1 MYYPGYIKLLTRANE
16 QMKLRM
22 FTEKDKDKKGESHNK
37 NNDDG
42 STKRKPTQQLK
53 NITKYYGG

>member
-1 MYYPGYIKLLTRANE
+1 
-16 QMKLRM
+16 MKLRM
-22 FTEKDKDKKGESHNK
+22 FTEKDKDKKWESHNK

-42 STKRKPTQQLK
+42 STKQKPTQQLK